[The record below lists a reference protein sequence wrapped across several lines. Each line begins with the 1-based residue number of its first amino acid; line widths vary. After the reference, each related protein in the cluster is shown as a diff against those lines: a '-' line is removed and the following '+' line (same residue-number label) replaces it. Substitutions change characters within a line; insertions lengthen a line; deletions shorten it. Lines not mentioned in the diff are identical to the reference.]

1 MRRGGHLFVADYGMQ
16 VNIASRYGIKKFAVE
31 NRDYRFVNGNDH
43 DFRYANIEI
52 LNAYHGVTR
61 QQNAYPV
68 VYVAKI
74 HVNGDHIIGRYPTD
88 TEAAVAYN
96 KAAHLLQA
104 AGIGIQYASNYISE
118 LSSEE
123 YHRIYREIS
132 FEPRFAN
139 YISEL
144 RAI

>member
-1 MRRGGHLFVADYGMQ
+1 MRRGSHLFVADYGMQ
-16 VNIASRYGIKKFAVE
+16 VNIASRYGIKNFAVKD
-31 NRDYRFVNGNDH
+31 RDYRFVNGNDH

-88 TEAAVAYN
+88 KEAAVAYN
-96 KAAHLLQA
+96 KAADLLQA
-104 AGIGIQYASNYISE
+104 AGIGIQYTSNYISE

-132 FEPRFAN
+132 FEPRFSS
-139 YISEL
+139 YISGL
-144 RAI
+144 QSI